1 MEQCL
6 FMDMKISPSILAS
19 DYANLEN
26 ELKKIESSDLI
37 HIDVMDGH
45 FVPNISIGAPVVAA
59 AKRVCN
65 VPFDVHLMITDP
77 LDYVE
82 DFAKAG
88 ADIICFH
95 AESNSDIEKTVNK
108 IIELGKKPALAIKPG
123 TDIDIVLPYLDKL
136 AMVLVMTVEPGFGGQ
151 SFMES
156 TMPKIEALRKIDPH
170 IDIEVDGGVNAETV
184 KIAAKAGA
192 NVFVAGS
199 AVFKSEN
206 PAQTIARLRAN
217 AAAVTESEN

>member
-1 MEQCL
+1 MSNTL
-6 FMDMKISPSILAS
+6 KISPSILAS
-19 DYANLEN
+19 DYANLQS
-26 ELKKIESSDLI
+26 ELDRISTSDMI

-59 AKRVCN
+59 CKKVCN
-65 VPFDVHLMITDP
+65 VPFDVHLMISNP
-77 LDYVE
+77 LDYAE

-95 AESNSDIEKTVNK
+95 TECDSDTERTIDK
-108 IIELGKKPALAIKPG
+108 ILSLGKKAALAIKPA
-123 TDIDIVLPYLDKL
+123 TPIDEVVKYLDKIS
-136 AMVLVMTVEPGFGGQ
+136 MVLVMTVEPGFGGQ

-156 TMPKIEALRKIDPH
+156 TMPKIEAVRKINPD
-170 IDIEVDGGVNAETV
+170 IDIEVDGGINVDTV

-206 PAQTIARLRAN
+206 PAETIALLKKN
-217 AAAVTESEN
+217 AQDVQ

>member
-1 MEQCL
+1 MQ
-6 FMDMKISPSILAS
+6 MKISPSILAS

-26 ELKKIESSDLI
+26 ELKKIETSDLI

-45 FVPNISIGAPVVAA
+45 FVPNISIGAPVVSSI
-59 AKRVCN
+59 KKVCS
-65 VPFDVHLMITDP
+65 VAFDVHLMISNP
-77 LDYVE
+77 IDYVE

-95 AESNSDIEKTVNK
+95 AESNSDIEKTIDK
-108 IIELGKKPALAIKPG
+108 IIALGKKPAIAIKPG
-123 TDIDIVLPYLDKL
+123 TDVEVVIPYLEKL

-151 SFMES
+151 SFMEC
-156 TMPKIEALRKIDPH
+156 TMPKIEKLRSIDKN
-170 IDIEVDGGVNAETV
+170 IDIEVDGGINSETV

-206 PAQTIARLRAN
+206 PANTIAQLRNN
-217 AAAVTESEN
+217 AISVSKSDK

>member
-1 MEQCL
+1 MSNTL
-6 FMDMKISPSILAS
+6 KISPSILAS
-19 DYANLEN
+19 DYANLQS
-26 ELKKIESSDLI
+26 ELDRISTSDMI

-59 AKRVCN
+59 CKKVCN
-65 VPFDVHLMITDP
+65 VPFDVHLMISNP
-77 LDYVE
+77 LDYAE
-82 DFAKAG
+82 DFANAG

-95 AESNSDIEKTVNK
+95 TECDSDTEQTIDK
-108 IIELGKKPALAIKPG
+108 ILSLGKKAALAIKPA
-123 TDIDIVLPYLDKL
+123 TPIDEVVKYLDKIS
-136 AMVLVMTVEPGFGGQ
+136 MVLVMTVEPGFGGQ

-156 TMPKIEALRKIDPH
+156 TMPKIEAIRKINPD
-170 IDIEVDGGVNAETV
+170 IDIEVDGGINTDTV

-206 PAQTIARLRAN
+206 PAETIALLKKN
-217 AAAVTESEN
+217 AQDVQ

>member
-1 MEQCL
+1 
-6 FMDMKISPSILAS
+6 MDMKISPSILAS

-65 VPFDVHLMITDP
+65 VPFDVHMMITDP

-156 TMPKIEALRKIDPH
+156 TMPKIEALRKINPH

>member
-1 MEQCL
+1 MSNTL
-6 FMDMKISPSILAS
+6 KISPSILAS
-19 DYANLEN
+19 DYANLQS
-26 ELKKIESSDLI
+26 ELDRISTSDMI

-45 FVPNISIGAPVVAA
+45 FVSNISIGAPVVAA
-59 AKRVCN
+59 CKKVCN
-65 VPFDVHLMITDP
+65 VPFDVHLMISNP
-77 LDYVE
+77 LDYAE

-95 AESNSDIEKTVNK
+95 TECDSDTEQTIDK
-108 IIELGKKPALAIKPG
+108 ILSLGKKAALAIKPA
-123 TDIDIVLPYLDKL
+123 TPIDEVVKYLDKIS
-136 AMVLVMTVEPGFGGQ
+136 MVLVMTVEPGFGGQ

-156 TMPKIEALRKIDPH
+156 TMPKIEAIRKINPD
-170 IDIEVDGGVNAETV
+170 IDIEVDGGINADTV

-206 PAQTIARLRAN
+206 PAETIALLKKN
-217 AAAVTESEN
+217 AQDVQ

>member
-1 MEQCL
+1 MNNKV
-6 FMDMKISPSILAS
+6 KISPSILAS
-19 DYANLEN
+19 DYANLQS
-26 ELKKIESSDLI
+26 ELERISTSDLI

-45 FVPNISIGAPVVAA
+45 FVPNISIGAPVTAA
-59 AKRVCN
+59 CKKVCD
-65 VPFDVHLMITDP
+65 VPFDVHLMISNP
-77 LDYVE
+77 LDYAE

-95 AESNSDIEKTVNK
+95 SECDSDTEETINK
-108 IIELGKKPALAIKPG
+108 ILSLGKKAGLAIKPA
-123 TDIDIVLPYLDKL
+123 TPIDEVVKYLDKL
-136 AMVLVMTVEPGFGGQ
+136 SMVLVMTVEPGFGGQ

-156 TMPKIEALRKIDPH
+156 TMPKVEAIRKINPD
-170 IDIEVDGGVNAETV
+170 IDIEVDGGINAETI

-206 PAQTIARLRAN
+206 PAETIALLRKN
-217 AAAVTESEN
+217 AQDAQ

>member
-1 MEQCL
+1 MSNIL
-6 FMDMKISPSILAS
+6 KISPSILAS
-19 DYANLEN
+19 DYANLQS
-26 ELKKIESSDLI
+26 ELDRISTSDMI

-59 AKRVCN
+59 CKKVCN
-65 VPFDVHLMITDP
+65 VPFDVHLMISNP
-77 LDYVE
+77 LDYAE

-95 AESNSDIEKTVNK
+95 TECDSDTEQTIDK
-108 IIELGKKPALAIKPG
+108 ILSLGKKAALAIKPA
-123 TDIDIVLPYLDKL
+123 TPIDEVVKYLDKIS
-136 AMVLVMTVEPGFGGQ
+136 MVLVMTVEPGFGGQ

-156 TMPKIEALRKIDPH
+156 TMPKIEAIRKINPD
-170 IDIEVDGGVNAETV
+170 IDIEVDGGINADTV

-206 PAQTIARLRAN
+206 PAETIALLKKN
-217 AAAVTESEN
+217 AQDVQ